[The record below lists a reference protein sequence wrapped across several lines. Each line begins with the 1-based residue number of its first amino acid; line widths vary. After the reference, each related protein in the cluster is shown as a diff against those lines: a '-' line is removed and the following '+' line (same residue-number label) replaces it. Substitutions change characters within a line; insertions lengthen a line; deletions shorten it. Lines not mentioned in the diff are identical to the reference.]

1 MSSLRIV
8 WHQQAPIWEQPEQ
21 NLAQLELAAPPDE
34 TCDVW
39 ILPEMFASGF
49 SMNPA
54 VAESGEMALTW
65 MKHLAKSRGY
75 VVAGSLAFLIGN
87 KAVNRFFWVEPQGKI
102 VFYDKRN
109 LFSFAKEDAHY
120 SPGNERVMV
129 RYKGWNIGLFVC
141 YDLRFGVW
149 MYRRPKFNYDLAL
162 VVANWPER
170 RSRAWKTLLAA
181 RAIENQSYILGV
193 NRSGKDGQGVLYS
206 GDSQLMGPLGE
217 IITSHQP
224 FAVGNKSAELN
235 LKHLISVRERFPFWT
250 GGIDDCVV

>member
-1 MSSLRIV
+1 
-8 WHQQAPIWEQPEQ
+8 
-21 NLAQLELAAPPDE
+21 
-34 TCDVW
+34 
-39 ILPEMFASGF
+39 
-49 SMNPA
+49 
-54 VAESGEMALTW
+54 
-65 MKHLAKSRGY
+65 
-75 VVAGSLAFLIGN
+75 
-87 KAVNRFFWVEPQGKI
+87 
-102 VFYDKRN
+102 
-109 LFSFAKEDAHY
+109 
-120 SPGNERVMV
+120 
-129 RYKGWNIGLFVC
+129 
-141 YDLRFGVW
+141 